1 MFGNSRALLLD
12 TGATADAAQF
22 PLRATVD
29 SIMTGWL
36 AAHPT
41 PGYGL
46 LVAHTHGHGDHIA
59 GDGQFADRPDT
70 EVVGAGVA
78 AVRAFFGFDDDG
90 VPVRVDLGV
99 RALEAIHTPGHQDA
113 AITLFDPWTG
123 WLLTGDTV
131 CPGRLYVEDM
141 TAFTASLDR
150 MVALARARRVSSV
163 LGSHIEM
170 TARRGRDYPAGTL
183 FQPDEPPLQMSVDQ
197 LAEVSAAAHA
207 VASRP
212 GAHVFDHF
220 IIFNGPCRAAFRRQ
234 RMRRL
239 ANRMRG
245 R

>member
-1 MFGNSRALLLD
+1 
-12 TGATADAAQF
+12 
-22 PLRATVD
+22 
-29 SIMTGWL
+29 MTGWL

-131 CPGRLYVEDM
+131 CRGRLYVEDM
-141 TAFTASLDR
+141 
-150 MVALARARRVSSV
+150 
-163 LGSHIEM
+163 I
-170 TARRGRDYPAGTL
+170 
-183 FQPDEPPLQMSVDQ
+183 
-197 LAEVSAAAHA
+197 A
-207 VASRP
+207 V
-212 GAHVFDHF
+212 VVV
-220 IIFNGPCRAAFRRQ
+220 
-234 RMRRL
+234 
-239 ANRMRG
+239 
-245 R
+245 